1 MKLRSLGIALL
12 LVVLVPAALL
22 LGAAMLESG
31 TPVWEPPQ
39 AETTSEASL
48 LDLYLIG
55 DAGRPNPN
63 GEPVLEAAKRVI
75 AEGDPKRSL
84 VVYLGDNLYPE
95 GIPDEKGRIR
105 ANAER
110 ILQAQLDVPLSTGA
124 RGIFVSGN
132 HGWDHSG
139 PEGWAEIML
148 QEEYVEKHGRGQVQ
162 FLPGSGCPG
171 PAVVDVGN
179 HLRLL
184 VLDTQWWLHK
194 YEKPSPPESPCP
206 AETDSG
212 VVALIRKALAD
223 AGGRPVVVMAH
234 HPLISGGTHGI
245 FPLLPTSYSPIP
257 RFSPQD
263 LGHPKYR
270 HLRKVLTTAFA
281 ANPPLLYAAGHD
293 HNFQV
298 LRGVGTQYALVS
310 GTGIY
315 DHTGPVRRLPST
327 IYAKRA
333 SGFMRLSVLE
343 EGPPRLD
350 VLVVDAAGTPTRDYS
365 VTLTPRAGA
374 GGS

>member
-12 LVVLVPAALL
+12 LVVLVPAFLL
-22 LGAAMLESG
+22 LGAAMLESD

-55 DAGRPNPN
+55 DAGRPNPD
-63 GEPVLEAAKRVI
+63 GEPVLAAAKRVI
-75 AEGDPKRSL
+75 AGGDPKRSL

-95 GIPDEKGRIR
+95 GIPDEKGPIR

-110 ILQAQLDVPLSTGA
+110 ILQVQLDVPLSTGA

-139 PEGWAEIML
+139 PEGWTEIML

-171 PAVVDVGN
+171 PAVVDAGN

-212 VVALIRKALAD
+212 VVALIRKAISEAE
-223 AGGRPVVVMAH
+223 GRPVVVIAH
-234 HPLISGGTHGI
+234 HPLISGGTHAI
-245 FPLLPTSYSPIP
+245 FPMLPTRFSPIP

-270 HLRKVLTTAFA
+270 HLSKVLTTAFA

-293 HNFQV
+293 HNLQV

-315 DHTGPVRRLPST
+315 DHTGRVRRLPST

-343 EGPPRLD
+343 SGQLRLD
-350 VLVVDAAGTPTRDYS
+350 VFVVDATGTPTKDYS
-365 VTLTPRAGA
+365 MVLAG
-374 GGS
+374 

>member
-1 MKLRSLGIALL
+1 MRLRSLGIAFL
-12 LVVLVPAALL
+12 LVVLVPVVLL
-22 LGAAMLESG
+22 LGSAMLDTG
-31 TPVWEPPQ
+31 TQAWEAPQ
-39 AETTSEASL
+39 PDGTSETSL

-55 DAGRPNPN
+55 DAGRPNPS
-63 GEPVLEAAKRVI
+63 GEPVLTAAKRVI
-75 AEGDPKRSL
+75 SQGDPKRSV
-84 VVYLGDNLYPE
+84 VVYLGDNIYPD
-95 GIPDEKGRIR
+95 GIPDEKGPIR
-105 ANAER
+105 ANTER

-139 PEGWAEIML
+139 PAGWAEIML
-148 QEEYVEKHGRGQVQ
+148 QEEFVEKHGRGMVQ

-171 PAVVDVGN
+171 PAVVDLEDN
-179 HLRLL
+179 LRLL

-194 YEKPSPPESPCP
+194 YEKPSPPKSPCA
-206 AETDSG
+206 AETDAG
-212 VVALIRKALAD
+212 VMALIQKALAE
-223 AGGRPVVVMAH
+223 AGGRPVVAMAH
-234 HPLISGGTHGI
+234 HPLISGGTHGV
-245 FPLLPTSYSPIP
+245 FPMLPTRFSPIP

-270 HLRKVLTTAFA
+270 HLSKVLTTAFA

-293 HNFQV
+293 HNLQV

-315 DHTGPVRRLPST
+315 GHTGRVRRLPST

-343 EGPPRLD
+343 NRQVRLE
-350 VLVVDAAGTPTRDYS
+350 VFGVDSAGAPTKDYS
-365 VTLTPRAGA
+365 MALTPRPAT
-374 GGS
+374 GGP